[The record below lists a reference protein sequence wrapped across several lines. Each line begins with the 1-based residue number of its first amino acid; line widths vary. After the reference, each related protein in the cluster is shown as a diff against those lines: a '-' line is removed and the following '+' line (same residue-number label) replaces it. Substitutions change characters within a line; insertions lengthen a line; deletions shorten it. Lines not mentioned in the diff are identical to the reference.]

1 MSDKKPKNELKKE
14 EVDKEML
21 ENLDILLNMDVLESE
36 EDWPHIEDEDT
47 KNDKT

>member
-1 MSDKKPKNELKKE
+1 MSDKKEDL
-14 EVDKEML
+14 DKEML

-36 EDWPHIEDEDT
+36 DDWTHLEKDEKDI